1 MDISRPPRA
10 MLPFKK
16 FRLRT
21 EPFGH
26 SRGNFIRPDNFSIFM
41 VNRPFPVGWRCP
53 FRTLTTGEIN
63 LGSGAPNRKSRVSIL
78 ANSKFCFYRSFTA
91 SFVGFPMKR
100 LIQLGLTAAT
110 FALLATSA
118 NAAVNLD
125 GSAPGFNIAPLGAG
139 EDYVVGFGGPNAPG
153 YTFATDPAPY
163 IYHTADG
170 LHPGI
175 AAPPFGDDSSSYMA
189 IQTDQS
195 IALNTPYLQT
205 LSLFIG
211 SLDPTNK
218 ITFNGTGG
226 FTQSFLGSDLFTP
239 AEGNQSSDQNNRRF
253 YFSFNPADGVNQI
266 VFSSGENSFEFDS
279 IAALAGGVPE
289 PGTWAMLLLG
299 FGGIGLMLRNAK
311 RRGFARITA

>member
-1 MDISRPPRA
+1 MGTRA
-10 MLPFKK
+10 GSP
-16 FRLRT
+16 
-21 EPFGH
+21 
-26 SRGNFIRPDNFSIFM
+26 IRPDNSSVFIVNVSLLDGAM
-41 VNRPFPVGWRCP
+41 VPVP
-53 FRTLTTGEIN
+53 LLTTGEIN
-63 LGSGAPNRKSRVSIL
+63 LRYGAPNRKSRVSIL

-125 GSAPGFNIAPLGAG
+125 GSAPGFNTAPLGAG

-153 YTFATDPAPY
+153 YTFATNPAPY

-189 IQTDQS
+189 IQTNQS

-239 AEGNQSSDQNNRRF
+239 AVGNQSSDQNNRRF

-311 RRGFARITA
+311 RRDFARITA

>member
-1 MDISRPPRA
+1 
-10 MLPFKK
+10 
-16 FRLRT
+16 
-21 EPFGH
+21 
-26 SRGNFIRPDNFSIFM
+26 
-41 VNRPFPVGWRCP
+41 
-53 FRTLTTGEIN
+53 
-63 LGSGAPNRKSRVSIL
+63 
-78 ANSKFCFYRSFTA
+78 
-91 SFVGFPMKR
+91 MKR

-110 FALLATSA
+110 LALMATSA
-118 NAAVNLD
+118 NAAVSLD
-125 GSAPGFNIAPLGAG
+125 NSLPGFTTAPFAPGESL
-139 EDYVVGFGGPNAPG
+139 VVGFGGANAPG
-153 YTFATDPAPY
+153 YTFATDPSPY
-163 IYHTADG
+163 IYHVADG
-170 LHPGI
+170 LHPNI

-195 IALNTPYLQT
+195 ITLNTPYLAT
-205 LSLFIG
+205 LSIFIG

-239 AEGNQSSDQNNRRF
+239 AQGDQSNDSNNRRF

-279 IAALAGGVPE
+279 IGALAGGVPE